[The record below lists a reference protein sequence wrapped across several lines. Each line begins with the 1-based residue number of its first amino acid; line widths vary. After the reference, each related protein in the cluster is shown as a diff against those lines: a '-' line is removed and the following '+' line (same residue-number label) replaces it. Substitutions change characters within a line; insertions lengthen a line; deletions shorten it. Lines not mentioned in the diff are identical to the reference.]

1 VRTLVLGIGNPI
13 LGDDG
18 VGFHIAQELAR
29 EIKDENIDVKDTSVD
44 GLNLLEL
51 IVGYDNVIIIDAI
64 MTEDG
69 EVGEIY
75 RLKTEDIGKPA
86 QSIISAHHL
95 NLLTV
100 IKLGKELF
108 PKKMPGAVIVF
119 AVNIQ
124 EVTKVTEEMTGKVR
138 EAIPRAV
145 NLILEEL
152 DSNKESRFPQT
163 QKLSATRLAP

>member
-29 EIKDENIDVKDTSVD
+29 KIKDENIDVKDTSID

-64 MTEDG
+64 MTQDG

-75 RLKTEDIGKPA
+75 RLRPENFAKTVHSTTSPHNANLATAIEIGKKFLVG
-86 QSIISAHHL
+86 Q
-95 NLLTV
+95 
-100 IKLGKELF
+100 
-108 PKKMPGAVIVF
+108 MPTKIVVF
-119 AVNIQ
+119 AVSIQ

-138 EAIPRAV
+138 EAIPEAV

-152 DSNKESRFPQT
+152 DFNKESRLPQT
-163 QKLSATRLAP
+163 QKLPSASLAP

>member
-18 VGFHIAQELAR
+18 VGFHIAQELAK
-29 EIKDENIDVKDTSVD
+29 EIEDKNIDVKDTSID

-51 IVGYDNVIIIDAI
+51 IVGYDKVIIIDAI

-75 RLKTEDIGKPA
+75 RLRPENFVKTVHPTTSPHNANLATAIEIGKKFLVGQMPA
-86 QSIISAHHL
+86 K
-95 NLLTV
+95 V
-100 IKLGKELF
+100 
-108 PKKMPGAVIVF
+108 VVF

-124 EVTKVTEEMTGKVR
+124 EVTEFTEEMTRKVK
-138 EAIPRAV
+138 EAISRAV
-145 NLILEEL
+145 NLVLEEI
-152 DSNKESRFPQT
+152 DSNKE
-163 QKLSATRLAP
+163 

>member
-1 VRTLVLGIGNPI
+1 MRTLVLGIGNPI

-18 VGFHIAQELAR
+18 VGFHIAQELAK

-75 RLKTEDIGKPA
+75 RLRPENFVKTVHPTTSPHNANLATAIEIGKKFLAGQMPA
-86 QSIISAHHL
+86 KI
-95 NLLTV
+95 V
-100 IKLGKELF
+100 
-108 PKKMPGAVIVF
+108 VF

-124 EVTKVTEEMTGKVR
+124 EVTEFTEEMTEEVR
-138 EAIPRAV
+138 GAIPRVV
-145 NLILEEL
+145 NLVLEEI
-152 DSNKESRFPQT
+152 DSKRNQHS
-163 QKLSATRLAP
+163 LAVVA

>member
-29 EIKDENIDVKDTSVD
+29 EIKDENIDVKDTSID

-51 IVGYDNVIIIDAI
+51 IVSYDNVIIIDAI

-75 RLKTEDIGKPA
+75 RLGPENFVKTVHPTTSLHNVNLATAIEIGKKFLAGQMPA
-86 QSIISAHHL
+86 KI
-95 NLLTV
+95 V
-100 IKLGKELF
+100 
-108 PKKMPGAVIVF
+108 VF
-119 AVNIQ
+119 AINIQ

-145 NLILEEL
+145 NLVLEEL
-152 DSNKESRFPQT
+152 DSNRESRFPQT
-163 QKLSATRLAP
+163 QKLPSTGLAP